1 MWVWNDGM
9 SKPTSQEPHL
19 PRLADLRV
27 NYDLHVLLEAD
38 LAPTPLVQFMNWF
51 TAAHEA
57 AVVEP
62 NAMVVATSSSSGQPS
77 ARTVLLKQADARGFV
92 FYSNHLS
99 RKGGE
104 LTENP
109 HASAVFPWYSL
120 HRQVVVVGT
129 VEQVPRAEAAEYFAS
144 RPRGSRLGA
153 WTSQQSAV
161 LGARAEL
168 DAAYVAVEQR
178 FADSEVP
185 IPDFWGG
192 YCVRPAS
199 VEFWQGR
206 ESRLHDRLRFVAVA
220 DSAPMD
226 DPEAWR
232 VERLS
237 P

>member
-9 SKPTSQEPHL
+9 SDATPEGPDL
-19 PRLADLRV
+19 PRLSDLRV
-27 NYDLHVLLEAD
+27 HYDLHVLLEAELD
-38 LAPTPLVQFMNWF
+38 AAPLVQFMRWF
-51 TAAHEA
+51 ADAHAAD
-57 AVVEP
+57 VVEP
-62 NAMVVATSSSSGQPS
+62 NAMVVATSPSAGQPS
-77 ARTVLLKQADARGFV
+77 ARTVLLKQADTRGFV

-120 HRQVVVVGT
+120 HRQVVVVGM
-129 VEQVPRAEAAEYFAS
+129 VERVPRAEAAEYFAS
-144 RPRGSRLGA
+144 RPRGSQLGA

-161 LGARAEL
+161 VGSRAEL
-168 DAAYVAVEQR
+168 DAAYAAVEER
-178 FADSEVP
+178 FAGRDVP

-192 YCVRPAS
+192 YCLRPVS

-206 ESRLHDRLRFVAVA
+206 ESRLHDRLRFVAISDV
-220 DSAPMD
+220 APMD
-226 DPEAWR
+226 DPDAWR